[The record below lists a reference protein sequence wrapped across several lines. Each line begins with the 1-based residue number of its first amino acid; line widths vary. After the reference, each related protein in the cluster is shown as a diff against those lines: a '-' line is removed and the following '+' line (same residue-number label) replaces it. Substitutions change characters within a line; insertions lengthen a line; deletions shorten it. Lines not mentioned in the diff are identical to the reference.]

1 MATITLIISVLL
13 LVSFIVIF
21 ILSKLYRKQKNNY
34 EKEHNKLI
42 GLEAEYTRLVEAY
55 QIRKNNKEEADE
67 KIDDLHSGIISADD
81 ILPKR

>member
-1 MATITLIISVLL
+1 MTYILIGLIVLILTSV
-13 LVSFIVIF
+13 VSFIF
-21 ILSKLYRKQKNNY
+21 YKMFRKYKKAY
-34 EKEHNKLI
+34 KVEHNKLV

-67 KIDDLHSGIISADD
+67 KIDDLHSGAISADD

>member
-1 MATITLIISVLL
+1 MTYILIGLIVLIL
-13 LVSFIVIF
+13 TGVVSFIF
-21 ILSKLYRKQKNNY
+21 YKMFRKYKKAY
-34 EKEHNKLI
+34 EVEHNKLV

-67 KIDDLHSGIISADD
+67 KIDDLHSGVISADD

>member
-1 MATITLIISVLL
+1 MATITLIISALL
-13 LVSFIVIF
+13 LVSFVVIF

-42 GLEAEYTRLVEAY
+42 GLESEYTRLVEAY

-67 KIDDLHSGIISADD
+67 KIDNLHNGIITADD

>member
-1 MATITLIISVLL
+1 MTYALIGLFVLIL
-13 LVSFIVIF
+13 TGIVAFIF
-21 ILSKLYRKQKNNY
+21 YKMFRKYRKAY
-34 EKEHNKLI
+34 EVEHNKLI

-67 KIDDLHSGIISADD
+67 KIDDLHSGVISADD

>member
-1 MATITLIISVLL
+1 MTYVLIGLIVLIL
-13 LVSFIVIF
+13 TGVVSFIF
-21 ILSKLYRKQKNNY
+21 YKMFRKYKKAY
-34 EKEHNKLI
+34 EVEHNKLI

-67 KIDDLHSGIISADD
+67 KIDDLHNGVISADD

>member
-1 MATITLIISVLL
+1 MTYILIGLIVLIL
-13 LVSFIVIF
+13 TGVVSFIF
-21 ILSKLYRKQKNNY
+21 YKMFRKYKKAY
-34 EKEHNKLI
+34 EVEHNKLI

-67 KIDDLHSGIISADD
+67 KIDNLHSGVISADD